1 MANGYSDTTGSGHS
15 GHDAGYQHNLIRD
28 KMRERTRR
36 MREVGRH
43 TPLEQCPALI
53 LNADYRPLSY
63 YPLSIWPWQEAVKAI
78 FRGTVHV
85 ISEYERVV
93 HSPSA
98 QMKLPSVLVLK
109 DYISYNRKPVFTRF
123 NLFLRDKW
131 SCQYCGDQFKS
142 HELTFD
148 HVIPRALGGRTN
160 WENIVAACQP
170 CNLKKGSKLPKECN
184 MHPFRKPHEPT
195 LSELQECGRQFPPNF
210 LHDSWSDFLSWD
222 TELDLDE

>member
-1 MANGYSDTTGSGHS
+1 MAEHVGDR
-15 GHDAGYQHNLIRD
+15 HNERHP
-28 KMRERTRR
+28 MRGRPRT
-36 MREVGRH
+36 MREVTRN

-93 HSPSA
+93 HSPTA

-109 DYISYNRKPVFTRF
+109 DYISHNRKPVFTRF

-131 SCQYCGDQFKS
+131 SCQYCGNKFHS
-142 HELTFD
+142 HDLTFD

-160 WENIVAACQP
+160 WHNIVASCQP
-170 CNLKKGSKLPKECN
+170 CNLKKGSKLPTECG
-184 MHPFRKPHEPT
+184 MHPLREPRQPS
-195 LSELQECGRQFPPNF
+195 LAELQACGKKFPPSF
-210 LHDSWSDFLSWD
+210 LHDSWSDYLYWD
-222 TELDLDE
+222 TELDSDE